1 MVESEMNTP
10 VTSPIRPC
18 PACGG
23 LGAASHGAENGW
35 ALARCA
41 RCGVR
46 FTVELP
52 ANEQLVELYDRMY
65 TEGNVYQR
73 HLDEISR
80 LAAGEREGAGLYR
93 TLIFLKR
100 YRPKAGDRLLEVGCG
115 VGTFLVRARDR
126 GWDAEGIDLSESAIR
141 ASREI
146 HGMPVRVGNFTD
158 LEFDAN
164 GYAAIVAWEVLEHLP
179 NPRHFLA
186 QARRLLRPGGIIA
199 CSVPNEGPRVPYP
212 AVRGPA
218 SVPPVHLNFWDR
230 GALKAFFELNGF
242 SIDRIITQR
251 TMNSVVNPRSDLPR
265 FTRLQLGAVLGL
277 YEGIHLFAAARVPN

>member
-1 MVESEMNTP
+1 MNTP
-10 VTSPIRPC
+10 ATPGIRAC
-18 PACGG
+18 PACGE
-23 LGAASHGAENGW
+23 LGATYHGAENGW
-35 ALARCA
+35 VLARCA
-41 RCGVR
+41 RCEVR
-46 FTVELP
+46 FTIELP
-52 ANEQLVELYDRMY
+52 TNEQLVELYDRMY
-65 TEGNVYQR
+65 TEGDVYQM
-73 HLDEISR
+73 HLDELSR

-100 YRPKAGDRLLEVGCG
+100 YRPRAGDRLLEVGCG

-126 GWDAEGIDLSESAIR
+126 GWNAEGIDLSESAIR

-158 LEFDAN
+158 LELDAN
-164 GYAAIVAWEVLEHLP
+164 RYAAIVAWEVLEHLP
-179 NPRHFLA
+179 NPRQFLA

-199 CSVPNEGPRVPYP
+199 CSVPNEGRKVPYP
-212 AVRGPA
+212 GVRGPA

-230 GALKAFFELNGF
+230 GALKAFFELNDL

-265 FTRLQLGAVLGL
+265 FTRLQLGAVLGV
-277 YEGIHLFAAARVPN
+277 YEGIHLFAAARAPN